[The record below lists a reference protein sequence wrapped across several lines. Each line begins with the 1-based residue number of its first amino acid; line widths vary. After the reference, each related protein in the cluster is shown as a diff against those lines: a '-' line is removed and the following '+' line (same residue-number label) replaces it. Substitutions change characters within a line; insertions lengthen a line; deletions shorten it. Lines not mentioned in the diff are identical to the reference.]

1 MATKKDRSE
10 LIPVHVSRNELLFMN
25 EMQKH
30 AIGKSHIE
38 DEHTGLPSYPGLS
51 SFIKSP
57 EGQKMFK
64 GALYALKTNAKMPP
78 EVSQAYAKSKS
89 KILKKGLGPN
99 NIEESAGTRE
109 IAKAGDGNDKEL
121 ALVPI
126 DVVDFLDQ
134 NEGTKKKDSKFGLQ
148 EFAFYDNVFD
158 MVGSALVGSE
168 KREKHMWGE
177 AIGGAGLLVSGWL
190 NHMAD
195 ENENDRYEARMREY
209 RAEKEAQ
216 ERRRQASADRW
227 NKGGLK
233 TTLYYPQ
240 KNKFTQ
246 HGIDEPRGKRYKKG
260 GLVLG
265 KPIKGPGHG
274 QEDLID
280 RDLPKNTWIFDAH
293 TVSNFGNGSSD
304 AGHKE
309 LGKLYKYAAEKLK
322 KTPGL
327 KEKIEVDLKPQSLP
341 QIPCSIANDEA
352 DLKPVGVAV
361 LGEGTTDLGCKILRD
376 MTETLRKIKIS
387 KGTKLP
393 PPAPDVIDLYKSS
406 ARKHGLEV

>member
-1 MATKKDRSE
+1 M
-10 LIPVHVSRNELLFMN
+10 IPVHVSRNERLFMN

-30 AIGKSHIE
+30 AIGKSNIE
-38 DEHTGLPSYPGLS
+38 DEQTGLPSYPGLS
-51 SFIKSP
+51 TFIKSP
-57 EGQKMFK
+57 EGQRMFR

-78 EVSQAYAKSKS
+78 EVSKSYAQSKS
-89 KILKKGLGPN
+89 KILKKGLGPD
-99 NIEESAGTRE
+99 NIEESAGVRE
-109 IAKAGDGNDKEL
+109 IAKAGEGNDKEL

-158 MVGSALVGSE
+158 MVGSALQETS
-168 KREKHMWGE
+168 KREKHQYGE
-177 AIGGAGLLVSGWL
+177 AIGVAAMLFSGWL
-190 NHMAD
+190 NSMSD
-195 ENENDRYEARMREY
+195 EDENDRYEMRMREY

-216 ERRRQASADRW
+216 QMRRRESAERW

-233 TTLYYPQ
+233 STAYFPQ
-240 KNKFTQ
+240 TNKFTK
-246 HGIDEPRGKRYKKG
+246 HGLDDIRGKKYKKG

-280 RDLPKNTWIFDAH
+280 RDIKKNTWIFDAH

-327 KEKIEVDLKPQSLP
+327 KEKIQVELKPQSLP
-341 QIPCSIANDEA
+341 EIPCSVANDEA
-352 DLKPVGVAV
+352 DLKPLGVAV
-361 LGEGTTDLGCKILRD
+361 LGEGPIDRGCKILRD

-387 KGTKLP
+387 KGHKLP
-393 PPAPDVIDLYKSS
+393 PPSPDIIDLYKSS